1 MAKSKNTKSEPKG
14 PIQAESKQNQPVL
27 IKVECVTS
35 FWDLSID
42 KVRDVGEQWS
52 ITQKRLDEIKKVE
65 NATNLTIVK
74 VI

>member
-1 MAKSKNTKSEPKG
+1 MAKRKNTKSEPKN